1 MFWWIVLLKYLRDD
15 AMKSTTFHEA
25 KIAMYLN
32 VKDSELKALN
42 FETKGSLASTHS
54 TI

>member
-1 MFWWIVLLKYLRDD
+1 MDCPLKYLRDD
-15 AMKSTTFHEA
+15 ALKSTFHEA

-42 FETKGSLASTHS
+42 FETKGSL
-54 TI
+54 